1 MGNKRIVSL
10 LVLFLLGLAASGWLD
25 RNGEHYGAE
34 AFQRALITAAAAR
47 ALNGVISVAQGTDV
61 AIEPG
66 GVGVNFGV
74 GQILDPVNDLVERF
88 SAIMLVATT
97 SLGVQNILLD
107 VSAWWWT
114 SVVLLIFAIPVLA
127 GWWWPGLISA
137 RWQQRAERLL
147 ILMVFT
153 RFAVPVFVIVS
164 NLAFATFLEQE
175 QTAALVALESTA
187 ERVETLNEEN
197 RPQTDED
204 ESLLDRLG
212 NAIDDS
218 LAAVNVSDRIARF
231 KEAMRGASDHV
242 INLIIIFVVQTILL
256 PLVFVQLLLAG
267 FKLLLRQTA
276 AAPGE

>member
-1 MGNKRIVSL
+1 MKKPFIGSL
-10 LVLFLLGLAASGWLD
+10 LIILTIGLAFSGWLD
-25 RNGEHYGAE
+25 QHGDRYGGE

-107 VSAWWWT
+107 VSAWWW
-114 SVVLLIFAIPVLA
+114 SSALLVIVALPVVA
-127 GWWWPGLISA
+127 GWWWPGLLSA
-137 RWQQRAERLL
+137 RRQSIAERVLL
-147 ILMVFT
+147 IMVFT
-153 RFAVPVFVIVS
+153 RFAVPIFVIVS

-175 QTAALVALESTA
+175 QTAALAALETTTEEVEALSEEA
-187 ERVETLNEEN
+187 ER
-197 RPQTDED
+197 TDGES

-212 NAIDDS
+212 KALDES
-218 LAAVNVSDRIARF
+218 LASVNVSERISNF
-231 KEAMRGASDHV
+231 KQAMRGASDHV
-242 INLIIIFVVQTILL
+242 INLIIIFVVQTVLL
-256 PLVFVQLLLAG
+256 PLVFVQLLLAAY
-267 FKLLLRQTA
+267 KILMRRTA
-276 AAPGE
+276 A